1 MLAGGVPGPNRDV
14 APVRNGQAAKLYE
27 AGRFS
32 MPVEQAFPLDQAPE
46 AQRISQAGHVRG
58 KLVLIVD

>member
-1 MLAGGVPGPNRDV
+1 
-14 APVRNGQAAKLYE
+14 VRVTSGADKRAWQALGQAAELYE

-32 MPVEQAFPLDQAPE
+32 MPVEQAFPLEQAPD

-58 KLVLIVD
+58 KLVLIID